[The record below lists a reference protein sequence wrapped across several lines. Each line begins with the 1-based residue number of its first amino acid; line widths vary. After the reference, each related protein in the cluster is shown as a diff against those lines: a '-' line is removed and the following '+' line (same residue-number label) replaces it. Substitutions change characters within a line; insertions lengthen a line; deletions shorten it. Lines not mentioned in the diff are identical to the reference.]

1 MKILMASTPAV
12 GHLNPLLAVAQILR
26 SRGDDVVLATATSL
40 ASRVTEAG
48 VRFVPLAPE
57 ADLDFRR
64 IDEIV
69 PDRERLPPGPVREG
83 YVFKRVF
90 LDPMPAQARTLRA
103 LIDSERPDVIV
114 VDQIFCG
121 STPLFLD
128 RTRPRPPLVTLGVS
142 FLPLDRPD
150 GAPLWLGLPPARD
163 AATRER
169 YAELAAQVETSFEPV
184 RAYTDE
190 LLVSLG
196 VPPLDGSLM
205 QARVMHC
212 DAYLMPTVPAFEYDV
227 YALPDHVRFIGA
239 LAAPSSS
246 APLPDWWAELDGE
259 RRVVLVTQGTVANND
274 FSQLIEPTLTA
285 LAERDDL
292 LVVVTTGGRPVEDI
306 AVAIPRNARLESFL
320 PFAKLLPKVD
330 VLVTNGGYG
339 TVSMALAAGIP
350 LVVSGLSEDK
360 AEVAARI
367 SWAGVGIDL
376 ASNAPTS
383 EALQAAVSEVL
394 ETERFRAKARSLA
407 AKFSALDAAREVCSV
422 LDSLAGG
429 SVGQRSATGVASS
442 IPVRT

>member
-1 MKILMASTPAV
+1 MASTPAI
-12 GHLNPLLAVAQILR
+12 GHLNPLLAVARILK
-26 SRGDDVVLATATSL
+26 SRGDDVVLTTATAL

-48 VRFVPLAPE
+48 VRFAPLAPE
-57 ADLDFRR
+57 ADIDFRR

-90 LDPMPAQARTLRA
+90 LDPMPAQARTLRD
-103 LIDSERPDVIV
+103 LIDSERPDVVV

-121 STPLFLD
+121 STPIFLD

-150 GAPLWLGLPPARD
+150 GAPLWLGLPPASD
-163 AATRER
+163 AVTRRR
-169 YAELAAQVETSFEPV
+169 YAELDAQVEASFEPV

-190 LLVSLG
+190 LLRGLG

-212 DAYLMPTVPAFEYDV
+212 DAYLMPTVPAFEYDF

-239 LAAPSSS
+239 LVAPPGT
-246 APLPDWWAELDGE
+246 APVPDWWGELDGD
-259 RRVVLVTQGTVANND
+259 RRVVLVTQGTVANTD
-274 FSQLIEPTLTA
+274 FGQLIEPTLTA

-292 LVVVTTGGRPVEDI
+292 LVVVTTGGRPVEEI
-306 AVAIPRNARLESFL
+306 AVPIPQNARLATFL
-320 PFAKLLPKVD
+320 PFASLLPKVD

-360 AEVAARI
+360 AEVGARI
-367 SWAGVGIDL
+367 AWSGVGVDL
-376 ASNAPTS
+376 ASNSPTP
-383 EALQAAVSEVL
+383 EALRPAVSEVL
-394 ETERFRAKARSLA
+394 DAERFRANARSMA
-407 AKFSALDAAREVCSV
+407 AKFGDLDASHGVFSIVDDLLRE
-422 LDSLAGG
+422 
-429 SVGQRSATGVASS
+429 SS
-442 IPVRT
+442 RRRTDQD